1 MDNWERI
8 SEKLLRDKEAFYSV
22 LNLKDITDVD
32 YRHPKRV
39 FKVLITNTSVI
50 IMICLLKLTLYYLLM
65 YLRILKINAFN
76 YMS

>member
-50 IMICLLKLTLYYLLM
+50 IMICLLKLRLYYLLM

-76 YMS
+76 YMN

>member
-76 YMS
+76 YMN

>member
-8 SEKLLRDKEAFYSV
+8 SEKLLRDKKAFYSV

-32 YRHPKRV
+32 YRHAKRV

-50 IMICLLKLTLYYLLM
+50 IMICMLKLTLYYLLM
-65 YLRILKINAFN
+65 YLRILKINALKYIN
-76 YMS
+76 